1 MSNIQSKAELDSKI
15 NCMLDWIIDFAIV
28 KHSKTYLVHKHKH
41 TKYGCV
47 GQWNPMRVPQAK
59 ERPINWYHSNNGQ
72 NERGDLRQTSK
83 AADKHARNG
92 IVFESLVDVLV
103 VVYDS
108 CEVDVWSCAEVEDVK
123 GRIAVGEE
131 IWDCCQEEELPA

>member
-1 MSNIQSKAELDSKI
+1 
-15 NCMLDWIIDFAIV
+15 
-28 KHSKTYLVHKHKH
+28 
-41 TKYGCV
+41 
-47 GQWNPMRVPQAK
+47 MRVPQAK

-72 NERGDLRQTSK
+72 NERGDLRQTPK
-83 AADKHARNG
+83 ATDEHAGNG

-108 CEVDVWSCAEVEDVK
+108 CEVDVRSCAEVEDVN

-131 IWDCCQEEELPA
+131 IWDCCQEEEFPTESIFVVLSEKMSFSIHDQYVHIKCTMLIWVKVKESILSKWYNLTEDKR